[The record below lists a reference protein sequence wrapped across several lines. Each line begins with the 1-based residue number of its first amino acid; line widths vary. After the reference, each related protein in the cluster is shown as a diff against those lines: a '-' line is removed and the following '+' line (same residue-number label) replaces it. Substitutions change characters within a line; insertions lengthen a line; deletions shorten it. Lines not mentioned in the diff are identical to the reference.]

1 MKNWEEYFG
10 KFEDVDINEAF
21 EEQDNTPLEDLLRE
35 YEVFN
40 PEAFINYLD
49 ENGYKIIKK

>member
-10 KFEDVDINEAF
+10 KMEDNINESI
-21 EEQDNTPLEDLLRE
+21 DDIDITLEDLLRE
-35 YEVFN
+35 YEVYN

-49 ENGYKIIKK
+49 DNGYKIIKK